1 MLSRTLASALLVPAL
16 LLAARPSAAQM
27 AQAPAKT
34 SARPAAVST
43 WKIDAAH
50 SELTFRIRH
59 LVSRVRGTFD
69 QWGGAITADPRNLS
83 GGAVQVS
90 INTASIDTDNTRRD
104 EHLRSGDFFDAA
116 NHPAITFQSR
126 NVRVQGKKIRVAGDL
141 TIRGVSKP
149 VVLQGEYLGTTRDA
163 SGKQRLGFEAETTIN
178 RHDFGVSWNRAVET
192 GAMLGDD
199 VTITLVV
206 AAVEQ

>member
-16 LLAARPSAAQM
+16 LLAGRPAAAQM
-27 AQAPAKT
+27 TAAPAKT
-34 SARPAAVST
+34 SAVSN

-59 LVSRVRGTFD
+59 LVTRVRGTFD
-69 QWGGAITADPRNLS
+69 QWGGTITADPRNLS

-104 EHLRSGDFFDAA
+104 EHLRGGDFFDAA

-141 TIRGVSKP
+141 TIRGVTKP